1 MPTPW
6 RSSWRL
12 ARDPGATVTSLE
24 TLYLAVS
31 SALEPLLREALDNLG
46 DLHWLVGTGELHR
59 WPVTLPEG
67 AVLLLEAGLPGIDAA
82 WFAGLRAAQPA
93 LPVILLAAP
102 ADLALAAQLT
112 HYDIAEIVV
121 LPAVPS
127 YLRAATARVLQRRRI
142 THEMA
147 RRNTLIP
154 LYETS
159 RMFMLQT
166 DLDTLLNRILETA
179 VSETGARR
187 ASLMLV
193 DENRQELTIQAA
205 VGIEDHVVAQ
215 TRVAMGEG
223 IAGWVAKTGEP
234 LVVNGPAD
242 LPDFLREG
250 MRGGGLRSAVCLPL
264 TVKGQVIGVMN
275 LAKTTV
281 EDPFLPGDAEM
292 LSVLAGQA
300 AIAIANARLIEQM
313 EAAYG
318 ELSRLDHLKTEFI
331 NVAAHE
337 LRTPVSVVVGY
348 ANILAETAPPELI
361 AVVQPIV
368 TEARRLHRIV
378 DDLFHLDY
386 LKSLKQLDPELDLQ
400 PIDMVEVARGAVREA
415 QPVADARQLALTLEA
430 PQPVVVFADPPGL
443 LRILRHLLDNAL
455 KFTPAGGRV
464 VVRVIAEH
472 GEGQLR
478 VVDTGP
484 GVPPEESERIFAPFY
499 QLSPSLRRAH
509 GGMGVGLS
517 LAQRLA
523 QVQGGRLWLDQCPP
537 PGATFCLALPL
548 VEQGATF

>member
-1 MPTPW
+1 M
-6 RSSWRL
+6 S
-12 ARDPGATVTSLE
+12 GLE
-24 TLYLAVS
+24 TLYIATR
-31 SALEPLLREALDNLG
+31 A
-46 DLHWLVGTGELHR
+46 DLHPLMQTALLYLGRLRWLETTGQPQLGSIPPH
-59 WPVTLPEG
+59 EG
-67 AVLLLEAGLPGIDAA
+67 SVLLLDTGLPGIDAA
-82 WFAGLRAAQPA
+82 WFNELRTQQPA
-93 LPVILLAAP
+93 LPVILLATP
-102 ADLALAAQLT
+102 SDLSLAVQLT
-112 HYDIAEIVV
+112 HYDIAEIVL
-121 LPAVPS
+121 LPTEAP
-127 YLRAATARVLQRRRI
+127 YLRAAASRVLQRRRV

-147 RRNTLIP
+147 RRNALIP
-154 LYETS
+154 LYEMS

-166 DLDTLLNRILETA
+166 DLDTLLSRILETA
-179 VSETGARR
+179 VNETGAHR

-205 VGIEDHVVAQ
+205 VGIDADVIAH
-215 TRVAMGEG
+215 THVAMGEG

-234 LVVNGPAD
+234 LVVNGPDD
-242 LPDFLREG
+242 LPDFLRHG
-250 MRGGGLRSAVCLPL
+250 MRGGSLRSAVCLPL

-275 LAKTTV
+275 LAKTTI

-300 AIAIANARLIEQM
+300 AIAIANARLIEHM

-348 ANILAETAPPELI
+348 ANLLAEKAPPRLKDL
-361 AVVQPIV
+361 VQPLV
-368 TEARRLHRIV
+368 AEARRLHRIV

-386 LKSLKQLDPELDLQ
+386 LKSLRQLDPELDIQ
-400 PIDMVEVARGAVREA
+400 PVDLAEVARGAVREA
-415 QPVADARQLALTLEA
+415 QPVADGRQLDLALEA
-430 PQPVVVFADPPGL
+430 PEAVVVYGDAQGL

-464 VVRVIAEH
+464 LVQVSTAH
-472 GEGQLR
+472 GEGMLR
-478 VVDTGP
+478 VADTGP
-484 GVPPEESERIFAPFY
+484 GIPPEESERIFAPFY

-537 PGATFCLALPL
+537 PGAAFCLALPL
-548 VEQGATF
+548 ANTGGEIA

>member
-1 MPTPW
+1 
-6 RSSWRL
+6 
-12 ARDPGATVTSLE
+12 VNNLE
-24 TLYLAVS
+24 TLYLAVR
-31 SALEPLLREALDNLG
+31 P
-46 DLHWLVGTGELHR
+46 DLHFLVQKALRDLGQLCWLEAAGEPR
-59 WPVTLPEG
+59 QWPIAPSEG
-67 AVLLLEAGLPGIDAA
+67 AILVLEAGLPGLDATR
-82 WFAGLRAAQPA
+82 FAGLRKVQPA
-93 LPVILLAAP
+93 LPVILLATP
-102 ADLALAAQLT
+102 PDLGLAARLT
-112 HYDIAEIVV
+112 HYNIAEIVV
-121 LPAVPS
+121 LPTSAS
-127 YLRAATARVLQRRRI
+127 YLRGAAARILQGRRVTR
-142 THEMA
+142 EMA
-147 RRNTLIP
+147 RRNALIP

-179 VSETGARR
+179 VNETGAQR

-193 DENRQELTIQAA
+193 DENRQDLTIQAA
-205 VGIEDHVVAQ
+205 VGIDDHVVAQ

-234 LVVNGPAD
+234 LVVNEPAD

-250 MRGGGLRSAVCLPL
+250 LRGGSLRSAVCLPL

-275 LAKTTV
+275 LAKTTL

-313 EAAYG
+313 EVAYG

-348 ANILAETAPPELI
+348 ANILAETAPTHLKDM
-361 AVVQPIV
+361 VQPIV
-368 TEARRLHRIV
+368 EEARRLHRIV

-386 LKSLKQLDPELDLQ
+386 LKSLKQLDPQLDIQ
-400 PIDMVEVARGAVREA
+400 PVDAVEVARSAVREA
-415 QPVADARQLALTLEA
+415 LPVAEARQLSLTLEA
-430 PQPVVVFADPPGL
+430 PEPVVVFGDPQGL

-455 KFTPAGGRV
+455 KFTPTGGQV
-464 VVRVIAEH
+464 SVRVSAGH
-472 GEGQLR
+472 GEGQLQ

-484 GVPPEESERIFAPFY
+484 GIPNEESERIFAPFY
-499 QLSPSLRRAH
+499 QLSPSLRRVH

-548 VEQGATF
+548 VEHGATF